1 MPSFWPS
8 LRSPG
13 DSFWL
18 EGRLDWHDS
27 HGSVGGYWDPTGLVS
42 PSLFFWWSKLDWN
55 VTLIKSRK
63 QSVIFLS
70 LEVGCVGHWGR
81 SHYSSTPRH
90 QTLDGAN
97 HIIDLK
103 QNIQT
108 SGRGEEQFHHEG
120 NIFHHCIVFLVLDEI
135 FSNLDVS
142 NIYLM
147 NQAISIFLGLPSLS
161 QVICFGEFKN

>member
-120 NIFHHCIVFLVLDEI
+120 NIFHHCIVFFRRYFPILRFQI
-135 FSNLDVS
+135 F
-142 NIYLM
+142 M
-147 NQAISIFLGLPSLS
+147 LPTRQLAYFFS
-161 QVICFGEFKN
+161 QVICFGENPNQIILKHI